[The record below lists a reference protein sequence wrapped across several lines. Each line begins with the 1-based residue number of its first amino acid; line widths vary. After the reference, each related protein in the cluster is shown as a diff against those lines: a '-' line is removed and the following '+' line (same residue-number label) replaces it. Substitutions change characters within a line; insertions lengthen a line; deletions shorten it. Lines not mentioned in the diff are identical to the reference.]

1 MRSTIHSSAV
11 KRAAVI
17 AGGVAALAADLKV
30 PLGLVEVWAQ
40 GAEEVPPAIF
50 IKVVDIILERQ
61 LSELRAASPQS

>member
-1 MRSTIHSSAV
+1 M
-11 KRAAVI
+11 
-17 AGGVAALAADLKV
+17 AALAADLKV

-61 LSELRAASPQS
+61 LNELRAAGSHS